1 MSYLKSIVPY
11 CNGHFFTGMRA
22 CLAVGMNAA
31 KSLAAALR
39 KPLVGVHHMVQVL
52 VLPEISEFSIDGEP
66 LARPCANTTPYVLA
80 SSS

>member
-1 MSYLKSIVPY
+1 MASHLQEVLVSYLNSIVPY
-11 CNGHFFTGMRA
+11 CNSYFYFFIGMSA

-52 VLPEISEFSIDGEP
+52 VLPETSKFQ
-66 LARPCANTTPYVLA
+66 LTRA
-80 SSS
+80 SSKAMR